1 MSQANHRADRFC
13 ARRPPEPACLY
24 ARVFGKDEN
33 MKRSLFVL
41 TSLLLLALSVA
52 FSGPVWSASAADTT
66 RAQELRLVK
75 KVVKSAKRKANRKTS
90 VSRKSV
96 PPAAKPVAAK
106 ADQKSPPPD
115 SALIAPALLLPLAIP
130 SLTLTT
136 QLGEPPPVQPVVL
149 PPAQPVALLPT
160 QSPARPAT
168 ASGNRPMPAPPQRQ
182 PAVKPAETAKPAVRG
197 NPYMAHP
204 QQVNQ
209 PLTDMGKALD
219 EIKVGMPSLP
229 SLFSLPSLPEGLSVL
244 PVIKTVY
251 PTGEKPLVIVTFK
264 CPTELV
270 GITPLPTKALHD
282 LVTWGMDSINSTN
295 LLAFNMQQ
303 VCQ

>member
-1 MSQANHRADRFC
+1 
-13 ARRPPEPACLY
+13 
-24 ARVFGKDEN
+24 
-33 MKRSLFVL
+33 MKRSPFAL

-52 FSGPVWSASAADTT
+52 FSGSAWSASAADTT
-66 RAQELRLVK
+66 KAQELRQAK
-75 KVVKSAKRKANRKTS
+75 KVAKSAKRKTSRKTS
-90 VSRKSV
+90 ASRKSV
-96 PPAAKPVAAK
+96 QPAARPVVAK
-106 ADQKSPPPD
+106 ADQQSPAPA
-115 SALIAPALLLPLAIP
+115 SGLNAPALLPPLAIP
-130 SLTLTT
+130 TLTLTT
-136 QLGEPPPVQPVVL
+136 QLSETPPVQPVVL
-149 PPAQPVALLPT
+149 PAAQPVTLLPT

-168 ASGNRPMPAPPQRQ
+168 ASGNRPMPAPPKRQ
-182 PAVKPAETAKPAVRG
+182 PAVKPAETAKPAVHG

-209 PLTDMGKALD
+209 PLTDIGKALD
-219 EIKVGMPSLP
+219 EINVGMPSLLSLPSLP